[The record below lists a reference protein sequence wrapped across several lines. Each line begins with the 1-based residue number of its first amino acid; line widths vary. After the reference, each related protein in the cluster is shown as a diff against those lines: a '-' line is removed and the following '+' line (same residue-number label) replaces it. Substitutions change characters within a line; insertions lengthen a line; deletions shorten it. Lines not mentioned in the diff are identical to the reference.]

1 MYEDMAL
8 PPLSP
13 CPHEDYATIGTQ
25 VVRRGAVSFLARTNQ
40 AARIKGEFA
49 MVMKQDFA
57 EQVKA
62 QMDVWQSQIKQYQ
75 EQLDQASE
83 QAKAEYKKAIAQM
96 QERADEARKLFEQAQ
111 RASETAWED
120 VCNANQRA
128 FAELQKGWADAVSR
142 FGGTKE

>member
-8 PPLSP
+8 PPLRP
-13 CPHEDYATIGTQ
+13 CPHEDYATIGIQ
-25 VVRRGAVSFLARTNQ
+25 VVRCGAVSFLARTTKQ
-40 AARIKGEFA
+40 PGESA

-62 QMDVWQSQIKQYQ
+62 QVDVWQSQIKQYQ
-75 EQLDQASE
+75 EQLNQASE

-96 QERADEARKLFEQAQ
+96 QERTDEARKLFDQAQ

-120 VCNANQRA
+120 VYNANQRA
-128 FAELQKGWADAVSR
+128 FAELQKGWADAISR